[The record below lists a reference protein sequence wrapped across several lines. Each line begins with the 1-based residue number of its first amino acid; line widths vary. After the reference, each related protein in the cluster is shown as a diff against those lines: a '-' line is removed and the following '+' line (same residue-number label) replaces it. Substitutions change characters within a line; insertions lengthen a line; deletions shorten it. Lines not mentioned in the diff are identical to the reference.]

1 MFPLKITMPAT
12 MELPAADKAISR
24 LLSSP
29 PGVTPILSTHLI
41 AVPGQQERKMQR
53 AINVLMLMAPG
64 CFTLAGTAY
73 APAEEERRSLW
84 TLIDQPWIY
93 QG

>member
-1 MFPLKITMPAT
+1 M
-12 MELPAADKAISR
+12 
-24 LLSSP
+24 LLTRQYHCCHR

-41 AVPGQQERKMQR
+41 AVPGQQEKNATSHQR
-53 AINVLMLMAPG
+53 ADVNGSG
-64 CFTLAGTAY
+64 CFTPAGTAY